1 MKHYGLDSVLFI
13 LFDRDFAS
21 MRAEDFINE
30 VLVERL
36 GARMVIVGHGY
47 AFGKGKKGTTDLL
60 RKRGEKLGFRVKVV
74 RNAVRDGNVV
84 SSSRVRSLLGW
95 GRVCE
100 AAAYLGR
107 PYSIEGTVVK
117 GEGRGAKLLDTP
129 TANITTPNELVPK
142 EGVYAVR
149 VRLGNDEL
157 DGVANIGTNP
167 TFGNLEPSYEVHIFG
182 LKRNL
187 RGERLKIY
195 FVERLREEIRFPD
208 VDALHAQIETDIAKA
223 KEVLS
228 KSRLRPI

>member
-1 MKHYGLDSVLFI
+1 MQAD
-13 LFDRDFAS
+13 
-21 MRAEDFINE
+21 DFINE
-30 VLVERL
+30 VLVGKL
-36 GARMVIVGHGY
+36 GAKMVIVGHNY
-47 AFGKGKKGTTDLL
+47 AFGRGKKGTTDLL
-60 RKRGEKLGFRVKVV
+60 RRRGEKLGFKVKVV
-74 RNAVRDGNVV
+74 RNAMREGNVV
-84 SSSRVRSLLGW
+84 SSSRIRSLLGW

-107 PYSIEGTVVK
+107 PYSIEGAVVK
-117 GEGRGAKLLDTP
+117 GHGRGAKLLDTP

-149 VRLGNDEL
+149 VDISGKFH

-167 TFGNLEPSYEVHIFG
+167 TFGNLEPSYEVHIFD

-195 FVERLREEIRFPD
+195 FIERLREEIRFPD

-223 KEVLS
+223 KKVLG